1 MNQRETFPFP
11 RRRAKFS
18 PLFEDSFGRKVLFC
32 YDRISMLECL
42 IWISCLNLWIIIITC
57 RVVVSDGQKFG
68 RRWQVA
74 LRQLIWLWSLEGQ
87 RARRPRRRRRLR
99 WPQLLQE
106 PSAEKIYLLD
116 RTEKPDTSGLSSCKF
131 NLPVWS
137 TTTTTSPNNKL
148 SSQTNDATCR
158 VAVVVVVF
166 QRQLVETHIFF
177 LSLGNKLICFR
188 VTRVVAFV
196 VVVVRCSFKLGKETW
211 IGANFSQLDISCC
224 AQGKTRP
231 GRQRNKLFQLHQ
243 SLAAGRL
250 LINMT
255 HEPVCCSVPIKAN
268 VSLISA
274 TIRRNGQH
282 LSRLLEL
289 IMASFCSNYN
299 EKERERLAWK
309 LLSDA
314 LVALRFQSREWEQQQ
329 QQHTRPE
336 T

>member
-1 MNQRETFPFP
+1 M
-11 RRRAKFS
+11 
-18 PLFEDSFGRKVLFC
+18 
-32 YDRISMLECL
+32 
-42 IWISCLNLWIIIITC
+42 
-57 RVVVSDGQKFG
+57 
-68 RRWQVA
+68 
-74 LRQLIWLWSLEGQ
+74 
-87 RARRPRRRRRLR
+87 
-99 WPQLLQE
+99 
-106 PSAEKIYLLD
+106 
-116 RTEKPDTSGLSSCKF
+116 
-131 NLPVWS
+131 
-137 TTTTTSPNNKL
+137 
-148 SSQTNDATCR
+148 
-158 VAVVVVVF
+158 
-166 QRQLVETHIFF
+166 
-177 LSLGNKLICFR
+177 
-188 VTRVVAFV
+188 VAFV

-299 EKERERLAWK
+299 EKERERDWRENYFPMLWW
-309 LLSDA
+309 LSDFNRENENNNNNNTRA
-314 LVALRFQSREWEQQQ
+314 PKPKYNKQQRSQSVASCPSSWTFPFSSANNQKRRPKIVQCESSNCTDTSAGRQSR
-329 QQHTRPE
+329 RPRLASNWHRLH
-336 T
+336 